1 MHVVGSGLSSLSF
14 ALPCLD
20 RSVGTV
26 FSSFLLFWKRIII
39 MIQSPNFVHLSNVAD
54 LKSAFTVEALK
65 LFLVVFLI
73 NANFFFLFEHGKKLN
88 GEKKQYM
95 LRSVLILFVM
105 SLSLFCM
112 LAEYMILYL
121 SQFELLVQKGRFSPL
136 LICLL
141 SYCAGLI
148 MLIGLNCVKSPMFS
162 LKLYS

>member
-1 MHVVGSGLSSLSF
+1 
-14 ALPCLD
+14 
-20 RSVGTV
+20 
-26 FSSFLLFWKRIII
+26 
-39 MIQSPNFVHLSNVAD
+39 MIQSLNFVHLSNVAD

-73 NANFFFLFEHGKKLN
+73 NANFFFFLN
-88 GEKKQYM
+88 MEKNEMGEKKQYM
-95 LRSVLILFVM
+95 LRSVLILFLM

-141 SYCAGLI
+141 RYCAGLI
-148 MLIGLNCVKSPMFS
+148 MFIGLNCVKSPMFS
-162 LKLYS
+162 LNYIHKIFHPAQASLCISVLNHCDLKCD

>member
-105 SLSLFCM
+105 SLSLF
-112 LAEYMILYL
+112 LYV
-121 SQFELLVQKGRFSPL
+121 S
-136 LICLL
+136 
-141 SYCAGLI
+141 
-148 MLIGLNCVKSPMFS
+148 
-162 LKLYS
+162 